1 MYTFEE
7 DILHFI
13 FIAFKGLKRKKE
25 DIDLVFHS
33 VMVGNML
40 KNIGCSE
47 NIVYTGYLHD
57 IIEDTKYS
65 YEDLKERYG
74 KELADNVQKLSEN
87 TKILNYKERKE
98 EFINRLKTYN
108 NDLVLVELADKLQ
121 NLVSDYSLFLSL
133 GKDALPTE
141 AKTYEEIKWF
151 YTELKKIFNEKL
163 EESSLLER
171 YNDIYEKYFKD

>member
-108 NDLVLVELADKLQ
+108 NNLILVELADKLQ

-163 EESSLLER
+163 EENSLLER
-171 YNDIYEKYFKD
+171 YNDIYEKYFKG

>member
-74 KELADNVQKLSEN
+74 KELAVNVQKLSEN

-98 EFINRLKTYN
+98 EFINRLKNYN
-108 NDLVLVELADKLQ
+108 NNLILVELADKLQ

-133 GKDALPTE
+133 GKDALPSE

-151 YTELKKIFNEKL
+151 YTELKKIFNQKL
-163 EESSLLER
+163 EENSLLER
-171 YNDIYEKYFKD
+171 YNNIYEKYFND

>member
-40 KNIGCSE
+40 KHIGCSE

-74 KELADNVQKLSEN
+74 KELAVNVQKLSEN

-98 EFINRLKTYN
+98 EFINRLKNYN
-108 NDLVLVELADKLQ
+108 NNLILVELADKLQ

-133 GKDALPTE
+133 GKDALPSE

-163 EESSLLER
+163 GDNSLLER
-171 YNDIYEKYFKD
+171 YNNIYEKYFND

>member
-108 NDLVLVELADKLQ
+108 NNLILVELADKIQ

-133 GKDALPTE
+133 GKLSKASINVGNCKNVILPWIFATILFSLSIKSLSISTF
-141 AKTYEEIKWF
+141 KT
-151 YTELKKIFNEKL
+151 L
-163 EESSLLER
+163 
-171 YNDIYEKYFKD
+171 

>member
-47 NIVYTGYLHD
+47 NIVYTG
-57 IIEDTKYS
+57 
-65 YEDLKERYG
+65 
-74 KELADNVQKLSEN
+74 
-87 TKILNYKERKE
+87 
-98 EFINRLKTYN
+98 
-108 NDLVLVELADKLQ
+108 
-121 NLVSDYSLFLSL
+121 
-133 GKDALPTE
+133 
-141 AKTYEEIKWF
+141 
-151 YTELKKIFNEKL
+151 
-163 EESSLLER
+163 
-171 YNDIYEKYFKD
+171 

>member
-74 KELADNVQKLSEN
+74 KELAVNVQKLSEN

-98 EFINRLKTYN
+98 EFINRLKNYN
-108 NDLVLVELADKLQ
+108 NNLILVELADKLQ

-133 GKDALPTE
+133 GKDALPSE

-163 EESSLLER
+163 EENSLLER
-171 YNDIYEKYFKD
+171 YNNIYEKYFND

>member
-33 VMVGNML
+33 VIVGNML

-108 NDLVLVELADKLQ
+108 NNLILVELADKLQ

-163 EESSLLER
+163 EEKSLLEK
-171 YNDIYEKYFKD
+171 YNDIYEKYFKG

>member
-108 NDLVLVELADKLQ
+108 NNLILVELADKLQ

-163 EESSLLER
+163 EENSLLER

>member
-74 KELADNVQKLSEN
+74 KELAVNVQKLSEN

-98 EFINRLKTYN
+98 EFINRLKNYN
-108 NDLVLVELADKLQ
+108 NNLILVELADKLQ

-133 GKDALPTE
+133 GKDALPSE

-151 YTELKKIFNEKL
+151 YTEFKKIFNEKL
-163 EESSLLER
+163 EENSLLER
-171 YNDIYEKYFKD
+171 YNNIYEKYFND

>member
-13 FIAFKGLKRKKE
+13 FLAFKGLKRKKE

-47 NIVYTGYLHD
+47 NIFYTGYLHD

-98 EFINRLKTYN
+98 EFINRLK
-108 NDLVLVELADKLQ
+108 
-121 NLVSDYSLFLSL
+121 
-133 GKDALPTE
+133 
-141 AKTYEEIKWF
+141 
-151 YTELKKIFNEKL
+151 IFNIIL
-163 EESSLLER
+163 
-171 YNDIYEKYFKD
+171 FW

>member
-74 KELADNVQKLSEN
+74 KELADNVQ
-87 TKILNYKERKE
+87 ILNYKERKE

-108 NDLVLVELADKLQ
+108 NNLILVELADKLQ

-133 GKDALPTE
+133 GKDVLPSE

-163 EESSLLER
+163 EENSLLER
-171 YNDIYEKYFKD
+171 YNNIYEKYFND

>member
-40 KNIGCSE
+40 KNIVFSE

-108 NDLVLVELADKLQ
+108 NNLILVELADKLQ

-163 EESSLLER
+163 EENSLLER
-171 YNDIYEKYFKD
+171 YNDIYEKYFKG

>member
-108 NDLVLVELADKLQ
+108 NNLILVELADKLQ

-133 GKDALPTE
+133 GKEALPSE

-151 YTELKKIFNEKL
+151 YTELKT
-163 EESSLLER
+163 SLMK
-171 YNDIYEKYFKD
+171 N

>member
-108 NDLVLVELADKLQ
+108 NNLILVELADKLQ

-133 GKDALPTE
+133 GKDALPSE

-163 EESSLLER
+163 EDNSLLER
-171 YNDIYEKYFKD
+171 YNNIYEKYFND

>member
-25 DIDLVFHS
+25 DIDLVFRS

-108 NDLVLVELADKLQ
+108 NNLILVELADKLQ

-133 GKDALPTE
+133 GKEALPSE

-151 YTELKKIFNEKL
+151 YTELKT
-163 EESSLLER
+163 SLMK
-171 YNDIYEKYFKD
+171 N

>member
-108 NDLVLVELADKLQ
+108 NNLILVELADKIQ

-163 EESSLLER
+163 EEKSLLEK

>member
-33 VMVGNML
+33 VIVGNML

-108 NDLVLVELADKLQ
+108 NNLILVELADKLQ

-163 EESSLLER
+163 EEKSLLEK

>member
-25 DIDLVFHS
+25 DINLVFHS

-108 NDLVLVELADKLQ
+108 NNLILVELADKLQ

-133 GKDALPTE
+133 GKDALPSE

-163 EESSLLER
+163 EENSLLER
-171 YNDIYEKYFKD
+171 YNNIYEKYFND

>member
-108 NDLVLVELADKLQ
+108 NNLILVELADKLQ
-121 NLVSDYSLFLSL
+121 NLVSDYYLFLSL

-163 EESSLLER
+163 EENSLLER

>member
-74 KELADNVQKLSEN
+74 KELAVNVQKLSEN

-98 EFINRLKTYN
+98 EFINRLKNYN
-108 NDLVLVELADKLQ
+108 NNLILVELADKLQ

-133 GKDALPTE
+133 GKDALP
-141 AKTYEEIKWF
+141 
-151 YTELKKIFNEKL
+151 
-163 EESSLLER
+163 S
-171 YNDIYEKYFKD
+171 

>member
-108 NDLVLVELADKLQ
+108 NNLILVELADKIQ

-141 AKTYEEIKWF
+141 AKSYEEIKWF

-163 EESSLLER
+163 EEKSLLEK

>member
-108 NDLVLVELADKLQ
+108 NNLILVELADKLQ

-133 GKDALPTE
+133 GKDALPSE

-163 EESSLLER
+163 EENSLLER
-171 YNDIYEKYFKD
+171 YNNIYEKYFND

>member
-13 FIAFKGLKRKKE
+13 FIAFKELKRKKE

-40 KNIGCSE
+40 KNIGSSE

-108 NDLVLVELADKLQ
+108 NNLILIELADKLQ

-163 EESSLLER
+163 EENSLLER

>member
-98 EFINRLKTYN
+98 EFINRLKNYN
-108 NDLVLVELADKLQ
+108 NNLILVELADKLQ

-133 GKDALPTE
+133 GKDALPSE

-163 EESSLLER
+163 EENSLLER
-171 YNDIYEKYFKD
+171 YNNIYEKYFND